1 MLFVSQDSVYCPPSK
16 RRLRPSLSAVAI
28 LTRLLLLTALFVP
41 AALLSADEL
50 RTLTGKSRSGT
61 VASINETQIVINT
74 KDGPVTTPLSQVLAL
89 DIAAVK
95 AIPADAKYMDVRL
108 IDDTVLHCQDV
119 RFQGDA
125 ASLTLLSGTTLKLPI
140 ASLTSF
146 VRAAENAGLRKKFD
160 EIANQKVRRDRIVV
174 LRDGELAP
182 LEGTLSEID
191 PQGKTIQFKRDGAD
205 AIPVQIERLH
215 GMVFFR
221 PEGPSETPICKVH
234 DREGNILTVAK
245 IAYGDKMW
253 NLTTTFGAVLP
264 LPEGAIARLD
274 FNMGKLTYL
283 SDIEPARVVERSA
296 IGLVVKHRKD
306 TNLDG
311 EAILLDR
318 RYGKGLSMHA
328 HTELEYDLAGKY
340 KDLKGTLGVDVR
352 TGSESQPLVTIYCD
366 GEKRFS
372 ETITAK
378 TVRPISLNVKDVTTL
393 KIVVGSRN
401 ELDLHD
407 HVTFADGRVSQ

>member
-1 MLFVSQDSVYCPPSK
+1 ML
-16 RRLRPSLSAVAI
+16 RRILPLAVLLIPFAWLSAE
-28 LTRLLLLTALFVP
+28 
-41 AALLSADEL
+41 EL
-50 RTLTGKSRSGT
+50 RTLAGKT
-61 VASINETQIVINT
+61 VAGTLLSIGDSEIVIDS
-74 KDGPVTTPLSQVLAL
+74 KDGPVTTPLSQTLAL
-89 DIAAVK
+89 DLAPVKTIA
-95 AIPADAKYMDVRL
+95 ADAKYIDVRL

-119 RFQGDA
+119 RFQA
-125 ASLTLLSGTTLKLPI
+125 NSAQLTLLSGMTLKLPLAAI
-140 ASLTSF
+140 TSF
-146 VRAAENAGLRKKFD
+146 VREAEKPALRKKFD
-160 EIANQKVRRDRIVV
+160 EVATQKVRSDRIVI
-174 LRDGELAP
+174 LRDGLLNP
-182 LEGTLSEID
+182 LEGTLGDID

-205 AIPVQIERLH
+205 PIPIQIERLF

-245 IAYGDKMW
+245 VHFKDKMW
-253 NLTTTFGAVLP
+253 ELKTTFGETLAMP
-264 LPEGAIARLD
+264 QGAIAKLD

-283 SDIEPARVVERSA
+283 SDLEPARVIERSA
-296 IGLVVKHRKD
+296 IGLLVKHRKD

-340 KDLKGTLGVDVR
+340 KDLKGILGVDVR
-352 TGSESQPLVTIYCD
+352 TGSDSQPIVTIYCD

-378 TVRPISLNVKDVTTL
+378 SVRPLSLNVKDVGTL
-393 KIVVGSRN
+393 KIVVSSRN

-407 HVTFADGRVSQ
+407 HVTFAEARVSQ